1 MRGRNPARK
10 KGKDT
15 GSRIKVRD
23 DRGGK
28 GGEDSREKLEWI
40 KKCSLLID
48 KLTRARDY
56 HQMKLPADSFIAG
69 DKLTRYLLVSQ
80 AHGDKSAYLAQVGYT
95 LRNADDLLQDLRL
108 QILSLDAQLLE
119 SNKFGQYYE
128 IRGTLT
134 GPNGGTLAVRTIWI
148 TEHLSGITKFVTLI
162 PDKGKT

>member
-1 MRGRNPARK
+1 MGTNQ
-10 KGKDT
+10 
-15 GSRIKVRD
+15 RI
-23 DRGGK
+23 
-28 GGEDSREKLEWI
+28 W
-40 KKCSLLID
+40 
-48 KLTRARDY
+48 
-56 HQMKLPADSFIAG
+56 P
-69 DKLTRYLLVSQ
+69 
-80 AHGDKSAYLAQVGYT
+80 QVGYT

-119 SNKFGQYYE
+119 SNKFGQSYE